1 MPAVITHF
9 CFARRVITRLQ
20 GQIEA
25 VDMSAVDI
33 GAQGPDIFYFHRAL
47 PWLPGK
53 GYAKLG
59 LALHK
64 LHPAVLFD
72 GFGQAMLT
80 VSKPDAATARGFM
93 AGFICHY
100 VLDRNIHPFVL
111 HFQKVLTQQQPD
123 YDFRENWYHYRV
135 ESALDTLTL
144 EREMGRTNTR
154 FPLTNVLPT
163 PDLYRDSRI
172 AEWYG
177 QVFRLLPGAPCIDTR
192 YAAKA
197 VADTRHALFWM
208 SDRWELK
215 QALVL
220 RPLEKLF
227 REGHLGSALL
237 RQNDVSDFDYA
248 NTRRAPWEY
257 RGKQVNSSFF
267 ELFDQSVAEAAE
279 LILTFFEAV
288 RQGAPDAQIF
298 GNLDFAGKAVE
309 EP

>member
-1 MPAVITHF
+1 MPAVVTHY

-25 VDMSAVDI
+25 VDMPAVDI

-59 LALHK
+59 LALHN
-64 LHPAVLFD
+64 LHPAVLFE
-72 GFGQAMLT
+72 GLGRAIMS
-80 VSKPDAATARGFM
+80 VSEQDAPVARGFM

-100 VLDRNIHPFVL
+100 VLDRNVHPFVL
-111 HFQKVLTQQQPD
+111 HFQKQLAKEQPH

-144 EREMGRTNTR
+144 LREMGRTNTR
-154 FPLTNVLPT
+154 FPLTNALPK
-163 PDLYRDSRI
+163 PDRYRDVQI
-172 AEWYG
+172 ARWYG
-177 QVFRLLPGAPCIDTR
+177 QVFRLLPGAPGIDPV

-215 QALVL
+215 QTLVL

-248 NTRRAPWEY
+248 NCRRASWEY
-257 RGKQVNSSFF
+257 RGQRVNSTFY
-267 ELFDQSVAEAAE
+267 ELYDQSVAEAAE
-279 LILTFFEAV
+279 LIKSFLETV
-288 RQGAPDAQIF
+288 RQGAPDGRIF

-309 EP
+309 